1 MIESFGTEGKAMI
14 LLSEDARYDEA
25 ITMEAVVEK
34 YVKVMGQKSFQEI
47 CLVECTLNAKHCS
60 NPSQPFCTLLASY
73 PYLNL
78 KALYLLQKY
87 VRVGIEKS
95 WLLIIAN
102 GLLIIIV
109 HIFSFNAFS
118 WCLSDFVLNLIC
130 I

>member
-34 YVKVMGQKSFQEI
+34 YVKVMGQKIISRNQI
-47 CLVECTLNAKHCS
+47 MSRRMYITLYAKHC

-73 PYLNL
+73 PFLNL

-102 GLLIIIV
+102 GLLIIV
-109 HIFSFNAFS
+109 FLVSM
-118 WCLSDFVLNLIC
+118 LSLGAYLILC
-130 I
+130 